1 MPGFLPSTHG
11 LRFAN
16 RFPPGPTLRLG
27 PIDPRWIGIG
37 DASAGLCGGM
47 SWFVRERFE
56 AGLAVPLDSEAP
68 ANGSPLFR
76 ALVRRQVLSLDWLR
90 TPLRFW
96 WMGAM
101 GPERA
106 LRRTWDVEWPRIRAD
121 IDAGRLAMVGL
132 VRHSGLNPF
141 HLTQSHQV
149 LAYAYEIEGDAVTLR
164 IYDPNWPGRD
174 DVTLT
179 LRLGGSPTSDGRES
193 AGHARTQIVAV
204 RLRKEP
210 RSPQL
215 FGVVRVV
222 SRDPSERT
230 ATRKR

>member
-1 MPGFLPSTHG
+1 
-11 LRFAN
+11 
-16 RFPPGPTLRLG
+16 
-27 PIDPRWIGIG
+27 
-37 DASAGLCGGM
+37 M

-56 AGLAVPLDSEAP
+56 AGLAVPPDAEAP

-96 WMGAM
+96 WMGAI

-106 LRRTWDVEWPRIRAD
+106 LRRTLDVEWPRIRAD

-149 LAYAYEIEGDAVTLR
+149 LAYAYEVEGDAVTLR

-174 DVTLT
+174 DVNLT
-179 LRLGGSPTSDGRES
+179 VRPEDLQQVTGENP
-193 AGHARTQIVAV
+193 AGHAGTHVVVV
-204 RLRKEP
+204 RLRTGP
-210 RSPQL
+210 RSPRL
-215 FGVVRVV
+215 FEVVRVV

-230 ATRKR
+230 ATRTR